1 MDVVRAYCAAPFLS
15 FVALEHRAPIS
26 LVTSF
31 FSLRN
36 LQDFVIC
43 SPGTS
48 HADEPSRLFFFHFAG
63 PGTSPRF
70 RLDSMYSM
78 ISPGTSL
85 HTDKPNSLPATSF
98 LSFVVLEH
106 RALSHRH
113 FLLIICI
120 KYCLVLISVEHRM
133 LTSLVASVFSLCSSG
148 TSPRFHLGSV
158 NSTISPGTSFVGLEH
173 RALSHHLLL
182 IICSPGTPLST
193 SRHL

>member
-1 MDVVRAYCAAPFLS
+1 MDVVWAYCAAPFLS
-15 FVALEHRAPIS
+15 FVALEHCAPIS
-26 LVTSF
+26 LVASF

-43 SPGTS
+43 
-48 HADEPSRLFFFHFAG
+48 H
-63 PGTSPRF
+63 
-70 RLDSMYSM
+70 LDSMYSA

-85 HTDKPNSLPATSF
+85 RTDKPNSLSAASF
-98 LSFVVLEH
+98 LSFVVSEH

-158 NSTISPGTSFVGLEH
+158 YSTISPGTSFVGLEH